1 MAISN
6 AQSAATSAPATSQSS
21 PLVMRIIG
29 AVALAHLIND
39 LIQAVLPS
47 IYPMLKASY
56 GLTFTQIGL
65 ITLTFQLTASLLQ
78 PWVGYHTDRHPK
90 PWLLPAGTVCTLI
103 GILMMSVVG
112 SFPMILLAAG
122 LIGVGSSTFHPEA
135 SRVARLASGGRF
147 GLAQSTFQVGGNA
160 GSAFGPLLAAAIII
174 PYGQGHVAW
183 FGLFALFALF
193 VLYRISRWYANHLS
207 LFKLKQGQ
215 AATHGLSKRR
225 VISALVVLGL
235 LVFSKY
241 FYMASLTSYFT
252 FYLIEKF
259 DLSVA
264 SSQLHLFLFLGAV
277 AAGTFFGGPIGDKI
291 GRKAVIWFSIL
302 GVAPFT
308 LMLPHVDLFWTSVL
322 SVVIGFILASA
333 FSAIVVYAQELVP
346 GNVGMIAG
354 VFFGLMFGFGGIGA
368 ALLGHLAD
376 IHGIEYVYFLCSF
389 LPLLGVSGDLSA
401 QNQKSLTLSLILSK
415 AGKSDAARHFH
426 SGCRRAAAPFL
437 PAAGDEAAPR
447 ASVVRYTQSSRHT
460 FDIR

>member
-6 AQSAATSAPATSQSS
+6 TQAEIPAVAATAQSS

-47 IYPMLKASY
+47 IYPMLKDSY
-56 GLTFTQIGL
+56 GLTFTQVGL

-103 GILMMSVVG
+103 GIVMMSMVG
-112 SFPMILLAAG
+112 SFALILLAAA
-122 LIGVGSSTFHPEA
+122 LIGIGSSTFHPEA
-135 SRVARLASGGRF
+135 SRVARLASGGRY

-174 PYGQGHVAW
+174 PYGQGNVAW

-193 VLYRISRWYANHLS
+193 VLYRISRWYANHLN

-215 AATHGLSKRR
+215 AATHGLSKGR
-225 VISALVVLGL
+225 VLSALVVLGL

-241 FYMASLTSYFT
+241 FYMASFTSYFT
-252 FYLIEKF
+252 FYLIERF

-277 AAGTFFGGPIGDKI
+277 AAGTFFGGPIGDRI

-308 LMLPHVDLFWTSVL
+308 LILPHVDLLWTSIL

-376 IHGIEYVYFLCSF
+376 IRGIEYVYWLCSF
-389 LPLLGVSGDLSA
+389 LPLFGVLA
-401 QNQKSLTLSLILSK
+401 I
-415 AGKSDAARHFH
+415 
-426 SGCRRAAAPFL
+426 FL
-437 PAAGDEAAPR
+437 PRTRKA
-447 ASVVRYTQSSRHT
+447 
-460 FDIR
+460 

>member
-6 AQSAATSAPATSQSS
+6 TQADTSAVAAPAQSS

-47 IYPMLKASY
+47 IYPMLKDSY
-56 GLTFTQIGL
+56 GLTFTQVGL

-103 GILMMSVVG
+103 GIVMMSMVG
-112 SFPMILLAAG
+112 SFALILLAAA
-122 LIGVGSSTFHPEA
+122 LIGIGSSTFHPEA
-135 SRVARLASGGRF
+135 SRVARLASGGRY

-174 PYGQGHVAW
+174 PYGQGNVAW
-183 FGLFALFALF
+183 FGLFALFALY
-193 VLYRISRWYANHLS
+193 VLYRISRWYANHLN

-215 AATHGLSKRR
+215 AATHGLSKGR
-225 VISALVVLGL
+225 VLSALVVLGL

-241 FYMASLTSYFT
+241 FYMASFTSYFT

-264 SSQLHLFLFLGAV
+264 SSQLHLFLFLGSV
-277 AAGTFFGGPIGDKI
+277 AAGTFFGGPIGDRI

-308 LMLPHVDLFWTSVL
+308 LILPHVDLLWTSIL
-322 SVVIGFILASA
+322 SMVIGFILASA

-376 IHGIEYVYFLCSF
+376 IRGIEYVYWLCSF
-389 LPLLGVSGDLSA
+389 LPLLGVLA
-401 QNQKSLTLSLILSK
+401 I
-415 AGKSDAARHFH
+415 
-426 SGCRRAAAPFL
+426 FL
-437 PAAGDEAAPR
+437 PR
-447 ASVVRYTQSSRHT
+447 ARKA
-460 FDIR
+460 

>member
-6 AQSAATSAPATSQSS
+6 VQTAAASAPAAPQSS

-39 LIQAVLPS
+39 LIQSVLPS
-47 IYPMLKASY
+47 IYPMLKANY
-56 GLTFTQIGL
+56 GLTFTQVGL

-90 PWLLPAGTVCTLI
+90 PWLLPAGSICTLI
-103 GILMMSVVG
+103 GIVMMSMVG
-112 SFPMILLAAG
+112 SFPLILLAAA
-122 LIGVGSSTFHPEA
+122 LIGIGSSTFHPEA
-135 SRVARLASGGRF
+135 SRIARLASGGRF

-174 PYGQGHVAW
+174 PFGQANVAW
-183 FGLFALFALF
+183 FGLFAVFALF
-193 VLYRISRWYANHLS
+193 VLYRISRWYAHHLN
-207 LFKLKQGQ
+207 LFKLKAGQ
-215 AATHGLSKRR
+215 AATHGLSKGR

-308 LMLPHVDLFWTSVL
+308 LLMPHVDLFWTTVL
-322 SVVIGFILASA
+322 SVMIGFILASA

-389 LPLLGVSGDLSA
+389 LPLFGVLA
-401 QNQKSLTLSLILSK
+401 I
-415 AGKSDAARHFH
+415 
-426 SGCRRAAAPFL
+426 FL
-437 PAAGDEAAPR
+437 PGTKKA
-447 ASVVRYTQSSRHT
+447 
-460 FDIR
+460 

>member
-193 VLYRISRWYANHLS
+193 VLYRISRWYANHLN

-215 AATHGLSKRR
+215 AATHGLSKGR

-308 LMLPHVDLFWTSVL
+308 LILPHVDLFWTSVL
-322 SVVIGFILASA
+322 SVVIGFVLASA

-346 GNVGMIAG
+346 GNVGMVAG

-389 LPLLGVSGDLSA
+389 LPLLGVLA
-401 QNQKSLTLSLILSK
+401 I
-415 AGKSDAARHFH
+415 
-426 SGCRRAAAPFL
+426 FL
-437 PAAGDEAAPR
+437 PRTKKA
-447 ASVVRYTQSSRHT
+447 
-460 FDIR
+460 

>member
-103 GILMMSVVG
+103 GILMMSVVS

-193 VLYRISRWYANHLS
+193 VLYRISRWYANHLN

-215 AATHGLSKRR
+215 AATHGLSKGR

-308 LMLPHVDLFWTSVL
+308 LMLPHVDLFWTSLL

-354 VFFGLMFGFGGIGA
+354 IFFGLMFGFGGIGA

-389 LPLLGVSGDLSA
+389 LPLLGVLA
-401 QNQKSLTLSLILSK
+401 I
-415 AGKSDAARHFH
+415 
-426 SGCRRAAAPFL
+426 FL
-437 PAAGDEAAPR
+437 PR
-447 ASVVRYTQSSRHT
+447 TKKV
-460 FDIR
+460 

>member
-1 MAISN
+1 
-6 AQSAATSAPATSQSS
+6 
-21 PLVMRIIG
+21 MRIIG

-47 IYPMLKASY
+47 IYPMLKDSY
-56 GLTFTQIGL
+56 GLTFTQVGL

-78 PWVGYHTDRHPK
+78 PWVGYYTDRHPK
-90 PWLLPAGTVCTLI
+90 PYLLPMGMICTLI
-103 GILMMSVVG
+103 GILMMSQVG
-112 SFPMILLAAG
+112 SFPLILLAAG
-122 LIGVGSSTFHPEA
+122 LIGIGSSTFHPEA

-174 PYGQGHVAW
+174 PFGQGNVAW
-183 FGLFALFALF
+183 FGLFAVFALL

-215 AATHGLSKRR
+215 AATHGLSKGR
-225 VISALVVLGL
+225 VLSALVVLGL

-241 FYMASLTSYFT
+241 FYMSSLTSYFT

-308 LMLPHVDLFWTSVL
+308 LLLPHVDLFWTSVL

-354 VFFGLMFGFGGIGA
+354 VFFGLMFGFGGVGA
-368 ALLGHLAD
+368 ALLGFLAD

-389 LPLLGVSGDLSA
+389 LPLLGVLA
-401 QNQKSLTLSLILSK
+401 I
-415 AGKSDAARHFH
+415 
-426 SGCRRAAAPFL
+426 FL
-437 PAAGDEAAPR
+437 PR
-447 ASVVRYTQSSRHT
+447 TKKT
-460 FDIR
+460 

>member
-6 AQSAATSAPATSQSS
+6 VQSAVTSAPATSQSS

-193 VLYRISRWYANHLS
+193 VLYRISRWYANHLN

-376 IHGIEYVYFLCSF
+376 VHGIEYVYFLCSF
-389 LPLLGVSGDLSA
+389 LPLLGVLA
-401 QNQKSLTLSLILSK
+401 I
-415 AGKSDAARHFH
+415 
-426 SGCRRAAAPFL
+426 FL
-437 PAAGDEAAPR
+437 PRTKKA
-447 ASVVRYTQSSRHT
+447 
-460 FDIR
+460 

>member
-1 MAISN
+1 MASSN
-6 AQSAATSAPATSQSS
+6 SETSAPAAPAAAQSS
-21 PLVMRIIG
+21 PLVMRVIG

-39 LIQAVLPS
+39 LIQSVLPS
-47 IYPMLKASY
+47 IYPLLKANY
-56 GLTFTQIGL
+56 GLTFTQVGL
-65 ITLTFQLTASLLQ
+65 ITLTFQITASLLQ
-78 PWVGYHTDRHPK
+78 PWVGFYTDRHPK
-90 PWLLPAGTVCTLI
+90 PLLLPAGMICTLI
-103 GILMMSVVG
+103 GILMLSQVG
-112 SFPMILLAAG
+112 SFAMILLASA

-160 GSAFGPLLAAAIII
+160 GSALGPLLAAAIII
-174 PYGQGHVAW
+174 PFGQAHVAW
-183 FGLFALFALF
+183 FGLFAVFALG
-193 VLYRISRWYANHLS
+193 VLYGISRWYRNHLA

-215 AATHGLSKRR
+215 QATHGLSKNR
-225 VISALVVLGL
+225 VIGALVVLGL

-241 FYMASLTSYFT
+241 FYMASFTSYFT
-252 FYLIEKF
+252 FYLIERF
-259 DLSVA
+259 QLSVA

-277 AAGTFFGGPIGDKI
+277 AAGTFAGGPIGDRI

-308 LMLPHVDLFWTSVL
+308 LLLPYVDLFWTTVL

-376 IHGIEYVYFLCSF
+376 IHGIEYVYLLCSY
-389 LPLLGVSGDLSA
+389 LPLFGVLA
-401 QNQKSLTLSLILSK
+401 VLLPRTRK
-415 AGKSDAARHFH
+415 AR
-426 SGCRRAAAPFL
+426 
-437 PAAGDEAAPR
+437 
-447 ASVVRYTQSSRHT
+447 
-460 FDIR
+460 

>member
-1 MAISN
+1 
-6 AQSAATSAPATSQSS
+6 
-21 PLVMRIIG
+21 MRIIG

-47 IYPMLKASY
+47 IYPMLKDSY
-56 GLTFTQIGL
+56 GLTFTQVGL

-78 PWVGYHTDRHPK
+78 PWVGYYTDRHPK
-90 PWLLPAGTVCTLI
+90 PYLLPMGMICTLI
-103 GILMMSVVG
+103 GILMMSQVG
-112 SFPMILLAAG
+112 SFPLILLAAG
-122 LIGVGSSTFHPEA
+122 LIGIGSSTFHPEA

-174 PYGQGHVAW
+174 PFGQGNVAW
-183 FGLFALFALF
+183 FGLFAVFALL
-193 VLYRISRWYANHLS
+193 VLYRISRWYANHLN
-207 LFKLKQGQ
+207 LFRLKQGQ
-215 AATHGLSKRR
+215 AATHGLSKGR
-225 VISALVVLGL
+225 VLSALVVLGL

-241 FYMASLTSYFT
+241 FYMSSLTSYFT

-302 GVAPFT
+302 GGAPFT
-308 LMLPHVDLFWTSVL
+308 LLLPHVDLFWTSVL

-368 ALLGHLAD
+368 ALLGYLAD
-376 IHGIEYVYFLCSF
+376 IHGIEYVYYLCSF
-389 LPLLGVSGDLSA
+389 LPLLGVLA
-401 QNQKSLTLSLILSK
+401 I
-415 AGKSDAARHFH
+415 
-426 SGCRRAAAPFL
+426 FL
-437 PAAGDEAAPR
+437 PRTKKA
-447 ASVVRYTQSSRHT
+447 
-460 FDIR
+460 

>member
-6 AQSAATSAPATSQSS
+6 TQSAATSAPAASQSS

-193 VLYRISRWYANHLS
+193 VLYRISRWYANHLN

-215 AATHGLSKRR
+215 AATHGLSKGR

-376 IHGIEYVYFLCSF
+376 VHGIEYVYFLCSF
-389 LPLLGVSGDLSA
+389 LPLLGVLA
-401 QNQKSLTLSLILSK
+401 I
-415 AGKSDAARHFH
+415 
-426 SGCRRAAAPFL
+426 FL
-437 PAAGDEAAPR
+437 PR
-447 ASVVRYTQSSRHT
+447 TKKV
-460 FDIR
+460 